1 MDPNRGR
8 GGPYMAGLPAG
19 PASGG
24 ASPPRGRGPAPG
36 PPISNARGRGRGGP
50 YGGGPPGGR
59 RPPPP
64 QHPTQSQYNQHN
76 EAYMTEG
83 MAAMNIDGQNNRG
96 SFENQGYQGNYSQAM
111 GHVRRP
117 PPRQQSRGFS
127 ENGQGYSAPM
137 NARAPPPRR
146 GFPENTQAGPGYGEY
161 DTAPV
166 PRRQGPPAHGFGPPG
181 RSMTMPVDDP
191 ARQSVVS
198 HQRAETMPHNG
209 PAGTVGPPRPATT
222 TGTRPTPQRTYPQ
235 DQPMSPTA
243 PYGAAYDTS
252 FSNASAGSTSE
263 IINDYYDLRHSNP
276 GQTTGGTVDMNA
288 PQNGTRHSYD
298 QPAAQQTEQSHRGPN
313 QIPRLGHA
321 KSMAEMRE
329 PQSAVF
335 EMSIAQVTIKA
346 MIRNSA
352 KAIITA
358 TAKPYLVG
366 KCLPEDLALHP
377 LLDTAHTPPDFRAG
391 SGLSSATQMPQRS
404 SPESLP
410 SHPPPVR
417 PGQMANSL
425 VNPSGKP
432 PPVRNYSGVSQ
443 QSYRPQ
449 QYSQQDLPSQQERQY
464 AEPPVPTN
472 ASRDMAQEKG
482 IDAPVTTQELE
493 QLRMIIKSNPAD
505 QRSALRLARRLIEAA
520 DALVSQIMDPRARS
534 KARDRYLV
542 DAHKILKKLASN
554 QNSDA
559 MFTLADGLGKGLFGG
574 EPDTKEAFT
583 LYQSAAKLGHAAAAY
598 RTAVCCEIGNDE
610 GGGTRRDPLKA
621 IQWYKRAATLGD
633 TPAMYKMGM
642 VTLKGLLGQSK
653 SPREAVS
660 WLKRAAER
668 ADAEN
673 PHALH
678 ELGLLYQSAQPDDYI
693 IRDEG
698 YALSLFQ
705 QAADLGYKFSQ
716 FRLGCAYEYGLLGC
730 PIDARLSIV
739 WYSKAAM
746 QEEHQAELALSGW
759 YLTGSEGVLNQSDT
773 EAYLWARKAATAGMA
788 KAEFAMGYFTEVGI
802 GVPPNLEDA
811 KRWYWRAAAQDFPQ
825 ARERLEELKRAGK
838 TGPPRPRERISRSR
852 IERQQDVQSHICW
865 SKGVAV
871 SVGGPMATAW
881 VVPSEEELRSR
892 YNPDLLKRS
901 LEGRE
906 ERQAE
911 FNEFVTKL
919 KAYSKSD
926 KPSGFIFIFNP
937 NYASHGIMD
946 EF

>member
-1 MDPNRGR
+1 
-8 GGPYMAGLPAG
+8 MAPTWLGYPLDLPVARTRREAEAQHLDHQCRMREVVAEGDRMVAG
-19 PASGG
+19 HPVS
-24 ASPPRGRGPAPG
+24 STFK
-36 PPISNARGRGRGGP
+36 SVLLLSDTFV
-50 YGGGPPGGR
+50 GGR

-83 MAAMNIDGQNNRG
+83 MAAMNINDQNNRG

-111 GHVRRP
+111 GQARRP
-117 PPRQQSRGFS
+117 PPREQSRGYS

-146 GFPENTQAGPGYGEY
+146 GFSENTQAGPGYGEY

-166 PRRQGPPAHGFGPPG
+166 LRRQGPPAHSFGPPE

-191 ARQSVVS
+191 ARQNMVS
-198 HQRAETMPHNG
+198 HQRAETMIYNG
-209 PAGTVGPPRPATT
+209 PAGHVGPPRPATT
-222 TGTRPTPQRTYPQ
+222 TGTRSTPQRTYPQ

-243 PYGAAYDTS
+243 PYGVAYDTG
-252 FSNASAGSTSE
+252 FSNASAGSTAE
-263 IINDYYDLRHSNP
+263 IINDYYDPRHSNP

-298 QPAAQQTEQSHRGPN
+298 QSAAPQTEQSHRGPH

-329 PQSAVF
+329 PQSAIF
-335 EMSIAQVTIKA
+335 EMVGDIPSMPPLPSQNEYDQEYRQGYNQSHDPEFGQGYNHGYGQAVSHEEVPP
-346 MIRNSA
+346 RGPSA
-352 KAIITA
+352 PPAPGHG
-358 TAKPYLVG
+358 PY
-366 KCLPEDLALHP
+366 
-377 LLDTAHTPPDFRAG
+377 PPDFRAG
-391 SGLSSATQMPQRS
+391 PGVSSATPTPQRS

-425 VNPSGKP
+425 VNPSGRP

-464 AEPPVPTN
+464 AQPPVPTN
-472 ASRDMAQEKG
+472 VSLDMAQEKG

-493 QLRMIIKSNPAD
+493 QLRMIIKSDPAD

-642 VTLKGLLGQSK
+642 VTLKGLLGQNK

-698 YALSLFQ
+698 YALTLFQ

-802 GVPPNLEDA
+802 GVPPNVEDA
-811 KRWYWRAAAQDFPQ
+811 KRWYWRAAGTYAMSYSNRFLLTGEQLRTFHKL
-825 ARERLEELKRAGK
+825 ERGWR
-838 TGPPRPRERISRSR
+838 
-852 IERQQDVQSHICW
+852 
-865 SKGVAV
+865 
-871 SVGGPMATAW
+871 
-881 VVPSEEELRSR
+881 
-892 YNPDLLKRS
+892 N
-901 LEGRE
+901 
-906 ERQAE
+906 
-911 FNEFVTKL
+911 
-919 KAYSKSD
+919 
-926 KPSGFIFIFNP
+926 
-937 NYASHGIMD
+937 
-946 EF
+946 

>member
-1 MDPNRGR
+1 
-8 GGPYMAGLPAG
+8 
-19 PASGG
+19 
-24 ASPPRGRGPAPG
+24 
-36 PPISNARGRGRGGP
+36 
-50 YGGGPPGGR
+50 
-59 RPPPP
+59 
-64 QHPTQSQYNQHN
+64 
-76 EAYMTEG
+76 
-83 MAAMNIDGQNNRG
+83 
-96 SFENQGYQGNYSQAM
+96 
-111 GHVRRP
+111 
-117 PPRQQSRGFS
+117 
-127 ENGQGYSAPM
+127 
-137 NARAPPPRR
+137 
-146 GFPENTQAGPGYGEY
+146 
-161 DTAPV
+161 
-166 PRRQGPPAHGFGPPG
+166 
-181 RSMTMPVDDP
+181 
-191 ARQSVVS
+191 
-198 HQRAETMPHNG
+198 
-209 PAGTVGPPRPATT
+209 
-222 TGTRPTPQRTYPQ
+222 
-235 DQPMSPTA
+235 
-243 PYGAAYDTS
+243 
-252 FSNASAGSTSE
+252 
-263 IINDYYDLRHSNP
+263 
-276 GQTTGGTVDMNA
+276 
-288 PQNGTRHSYD
+288 
-298 QPAAQQTEQSHRGPN
+298 
-313 QIPRLGHA
+313 
-321 KSMAEMRE
+321 
-329 PQSAVF
+329 
-335 EMSIAQVTIKA
+335 
-346 MIRNSA
+346 
-352 KAIITA
+352 
-358 TAKPYLVG
+358 
-366 KCLPEDLALHP
+366 
-377 LLDTAHTPPDFRAG
+377 
-391 SGLSSATQMPQRS
+391 
-404 SPESLP
+404 
-410 SHPPPVR
+410 
-417 PGQMANSL
+417 
-425 VNPSGKP
+425 
-432 PPVRNYSGVSQ
+432 
-443 QSYRPQ
+443 
-449 QYSQQDLPSQQERQY
+449 
-464 AEPPVPTN
+464 
-472 ASRDMAQEKG
+472 MAQEKG

-811 KRWYWRAAAQDFPQ
+811 KRWYWRAAGTYAMSYSNKF
-825 ARERLEELKRAGK
+825 LL
-838 TGPPRPRERISRSR
+838 TGEQLRISHKL
-852 IERQQDVQSHICW
+852 ER
-865 SKGVAV
+865 G
-871 SVGGPMATAW
+871 
-881 VVPSEEELRSR
+881 
-892 YNPDLLKRS
+892 
-901 LEGRE
+901 
-906 ERQAE
+906 
-911 FNEFVTKL
+911 
-919 KAYSKSD
+919 
-926 KPSGFIFIFNP
+926 
-937 NYASHGIMD
+937 
-946 EF
+946 